1 MLHPTLDVD
10 EAAVTHTQTQ
20 MTKVQLNWILCV
32 CGECPP
38 PGNRSPRHRG
48 TPEDIISCT
57 HWVAADWHKHTQ
69 TSSWVTQQDDRRHT
83 VGLYLARQ
91 DTPVGS
97 LLPIVQPVNLGAGNS
112 WPACHSV
119 CINICGPVIQVF
131 IICERVPCIQMC
143 VYIQNT
149 QSTFIYKLS
158 DVWTFI
164 CNNNKQYHPTFPHPL
179 WPTHAHINTGG

>member
-1 MLHPTLDVD
+1 MLHPTLGVD

-20 MTKVQLNWILCV
+20 MTKVQMNSILCF

-48 TPEDIISCT
+48 TPSSPVRT
-57 HWVAADWHKHTQ
+57 MAADTTQ
-69 TSSWVTQQDDRRHT
+69 THSDFKLSDTTRRQATQT

-97 LLPIVQPVNLGAGNS
+97 LLPIVQPVNLGAGNT

-119 CINICGPVIQVF
+119 CINICACYLWADTLHTNV
-131 IICERVPCIQMC
+131 CIH
-143 VYIQNT
+143 T
-149 QSTFIYKLS
+149 KHSIYLDFTSLLTYKYL
-158 DVWTFI
+158 
-164 CNNNKQYHPTFPHPL
+164 
-179 WPTHAHINTGG
+179 